1 MKLKISGN
9 VLVKWKYGKT
19 EFIKKILLKYVP
31 KNLLKVF
38 DHNF

>member
-19 EFIKKILLKYVP
+19 GFIKKILLKYVP

-38 DHNF
+38 DHNS